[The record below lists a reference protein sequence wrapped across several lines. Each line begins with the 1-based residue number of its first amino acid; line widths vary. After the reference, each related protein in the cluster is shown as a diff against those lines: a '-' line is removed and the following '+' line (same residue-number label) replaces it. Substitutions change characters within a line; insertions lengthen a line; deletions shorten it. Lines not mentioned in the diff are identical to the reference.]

1 MTVELT
7 QSQIENLAEFI
18 EFNLIKMI
26 RVDVDIDNIDWVKDM
41 CEVHTKLK
49 EALEGSGGE

>member
-18 EFNLIKMI
+18 ELNLISTI

-49 EALEGSGGE
+49 EALERSGVE